1 MKLLKS
7 MCLPVLVACSL
18 LVGCTAHIPSA
29 TQLTPT
35 NQLTAG
41 QVQLTLKKNETTQ
54 AQVLEAFGAPN
65 LVTISASGEEVWTY
79 QRHATVAQA
88 SRSDA
93 YGTVILF
100 GGASSKSGFEQS
112 TRTMTLITKFRE
124 IDGIKR
130 LVDFQSRSSSF

>member
-1 MKLLKS
+1 MKPAPLACCALGLFLAG
-7 MCLPVLVACSL
+7 CVA
-18 LVGCTAHIPSA
+18 TAPQSHPPA
-29 TQLTPT
+29 QPDR
-35 NQLTAG
+35 LTAG

-54 AQVLEAFGAPN
+54 AEVLEAFGAPN
-65 LVTISASGEEVWTY
+65 LVTMSASGEEVWTY

-88 SRSDA
+88 SRSNA

-100 GGASSKSGFEQS
+100 GGSTAAAGFEQS

-124 IDGIKR
+124 IDGVKR